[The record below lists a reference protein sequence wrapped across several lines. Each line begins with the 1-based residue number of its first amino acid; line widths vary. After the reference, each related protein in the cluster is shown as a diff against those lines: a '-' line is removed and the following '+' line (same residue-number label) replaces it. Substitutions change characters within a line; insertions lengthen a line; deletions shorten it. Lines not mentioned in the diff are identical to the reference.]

1 MQVNRTIVLPA
12 GLGSVW
18 SALTDDRRLSQWF
31 GAEVAGEGDGLT
43 RSGGRALFTWPDG
56 RRRAAVVEALE
67 PHSLLVLR
75 WMPFEEDA
83 EGVARPCDPSTIRF
97 VLEAHGDGTRL
108 RITEEA
114 PAHLDP
120 RGRLLAGTSVR

>member
-1 MQVNRTIVLPA
+1 
-12 GLGSVW
+12 VW

-31 GAEVAGEGDGLT
+31 GAEVAIERGAGSAGSQNTQRRLL
-43 RSGGRALFTWPDG
+43 RSGSRATFTWSDG

-83 EGVARPCDPSTIRF
+83 EGFARPCDPSTIRF
-97 VLEAHGDGTRL
+97 VLEAHLDGTRL
-108 RITEEA
+108 SITEEA
-114 PAHLDP
+114 PARLDP
-120 RGRLLAGTSVR
+120 RSQLLAGTSVR

>member
-31 GAEVAGEGDGLT
+31 GAEVATEGDGLT
-43 RSGGRALFTWPDG
+43 RSGGRAIFTWADG

-67 PHSLLVLR
+67 AHRLLVLR
-75 WMPFEEDA
+75 WMPFEQDA
-83 EGVARPCDPSTIRF
+83 EGITRPCDPSTIRF
-97 VLEAHGDGTRL
+97 VLEPLVDGTRL
-108 RITEEA
+108 RITEQA
-114 PAHLDP
+114 PARLDP
-120 RGRLLAGTSVR
+120 RAQLLAGTSVR